1 MASGEYPETMRRGV
15 LLATTVVLGA
25 TGGALLGGCGSGTKT
40 VSVSSAPP
48 SSLQTPTTTTSS
60 ASTQSTTT
68 SSTSQTTTSTGSS
81 ATRSASEPAFVQPT
95 GKGAPA
101 AAQVAEQTLRAH
113 GFTASDPSDYRPQQT
128 LAVLVGTNAG
138 SGDGYDQRA
147 FFFLDGKYIG
157 TDSSQPSAGIHVV
170 SQSDTEI
177 TLAYT
182 LYRPHDSLCCPGGG
196 QARVRFQLN
205 NGKLTPLDP
214 IPPINSTTGTSRQ

>member
-1 MASGEYPETMRRGV
+1 
-15 LLATTVVLGA
+15 
-25 TGGALLGGCGSGTKT
+25 
-40 VSVSSAPP
+40 
-48 SSLQTPTTTTSS
+48 
-60 ASTQSTTT
+60 
-68 SSTSQTTTSTGSS
+68 
-81 ATRSASEPAFVQPT
+81 
-95 GKGAPA
+95 
-101 AAQVAEQTLRAH
+101 
-113 GFTASDPSDYRPQQT
+113 
-128 LAVLVGTNAG
+128 VLVGTNAG